1 MTRYLLKRFL
11 LTLPALWLVLTL
23 AFLMIH
29 IVPGDPVERML
40 GERAASGQLAQFAML
55 LVWICRS
62 TLNTDR
68 SEEHTSELQSR
79 QYLVCRLLLEK
90 KKITEVSAYVCKS
103 LIKESY
109 IIY

>member
-62 TLNTDR
+62 TLNTDTTCGSSDAATLDNLSSFKR
-68 SEEHTSELQSR
+68 RCAKLFSSGTLQLFNLPS
-79 QYLVCRLLLEK
+79 
-90 KKITEVSAYVCKS
+90 SH
-103 LIKESY
+103 
-109 IIY
+109 